1 MTLISSLRRA
11 APHRPWAP
19 LAPWVLSWGLL
30 PWAALPT
37 PASAQ
42 TPPAQAASP
51 GTTAPAPWPA
61 DPDTLQAFGQRA
73 GLGRLATDFVDRLAS
88 DVRTA
93 EFFRQTA
100 RPELASKLADQF
112 CVVLGGPCRYEGAD
126 MRVAHQDLDIRRQDF
141 NALVEVLQASMAAQ
155 GVPFASQNRLLARL
169 APMHRDIVNTP

>member
-1 MTLISSLRRA
+1 MTMTSTLRRVNL
-11 APHRPWAP
+11 HRPRAP
-19 LAPWVLSWGLL
+19 LACWVLSLGLL
-30 PWAALPT
+30 PWATWPT
-37 PASAQ
+37 SAHAQ
-42 TPPAQAASP
+42 TPAAPMS
-51 GTTAPAPWPA
+51 WPA

-88 DVRTA
+88 DARTA

-169 APMHRDIVNTP
+169 APMHREIINTP